1 MSKNWSKE
9 DRYHFERSEVMQGLE
24 TIVLDTIRRVDILQE
39 KIARSKEEL
48 EKEAAVDF
56 EAQVSGLNAVR
67 DAAKE
72 AGEAKDKLLGDL
84 SDDGTTDEA
93 CDGHSDHADDE
104 TAEDGLQ
111 AEVVDD
117 LRDLVAAALLDGNIK
132 LAYRIERTIDEILEQ
147 DVPCL

>member
-24 TIVLDTIRRVDILQE
+24 TIVLDTIKRVDILQE

-48 EKEAAVDF
+48 EKKALSPD
-56 EAQVSGLNAVR
+56 AQKTVNDLKVVEQAGH
-67 DAAKE
+67 DAAE
-72 AGEAKDKLLGDL
+72 AVGAVISGA
-84 SDDGTTDEA
+84 DDGGAIDDA
-93 CDGHSDHADDE
+93 YADDE
-104 TAEDGLQ
+104 TAEDALQ
-111 AEVVDD
+111 DEVVDD

-147 DVPCL
+147 DAPCL

>member
-24 TIVLDTIRRVDILQE
+24 TIVLDTIKRVDILQE

-48 EKEAAVDF
+48 EKEAQSSSKYSEEVAGLKAVT
-56 EAQVSGLNAVR
+56 Q
-67 DAAKE
+67 AAKE
-72 AGEAKDKLLGDL
+72 TAEALGDL

-93 CDGHSDHADDE
+93 YTDDE

-111 AEVVDD
+111 DEVVDD

-147 DVPCL
+147 DAPCL